1 MSVPSPRRPL
11 LWLAAAVGVQL
22 LLLAFQVRG
31 DRNVRLI
38 RVWTVEAFTP
48 FESAGTA
55 TVGWLGGLWSGYIDL
70 RGTRQRNRMLQAQVD
85 QLQLKVDRLRGQAAE
100 ADRLAGL
107 LGFRKSHPKLP
118 LLAARVISASPA
130 PATKLIYVNRGS
142 DAGVRANMG
151 VITPNGV
158 VGKVL
163 EVYPNTAQV
172 LLVTDRESGVGAM
185 VSPTHAEGVV
195 KGTGGPDLAMD
206 YVVSSEKVEAGEQVL
221 TSGLDQIFPRDL
233 PVGTVVS
240 TQSGRPFR
248 QIEVRPAA
256 HLDRLSDVLVIMM
269 VLKPPAPAPVS
280 DPRGSR
286 RHHH

>member
-22 LLLAFQVRG
+22 LLLAFQIR
-31 DRNVRLI
+31 REHNIRLI

-48 FESAGTA
+48 LESAGTA
-55 TVGWLGGLWSGYIDL
+55 SIGWLGGLWSGYIDL
-70 RGTRQRNRMLQAQVD
+70 HDTRQQNRLLQAQVD
-85 QLQLKVDRLRGQAAE
+85 ELRLKVDRLRGQAAE
-100 ADRLAGL
+100 ADRLAAL
-107 LGFRKSHPKLP
+107 LGFRQSHSKLP

-130 PATKLIYVNRGS
+130 PATRLIYINRGS

-151 VITPNGV
+151 VITPSGV

-163 EVYPNTAQV
+163 EVYPGSAQV

-185 VSPTHAEGVV
+185 VSPTQAEGVV

-206 YVVSSEKVEAGEQVL
+206 YVVNTEKVKAGEPVL
-221 TSGLDQIFPRDL
+221 TSGLDQVFPRDL

-240 TQSGRPFR
+240 IRSGSPFQ

-256 HLDRLSDVLVIMM
+256 HLDRLEDVLVIMM
-269 VLKPPAPAPVS
+269 VPKPPASAPAA
-280 DPRGSR
+280 DPGGGH
-286 RHHH
+286 RHH